1 MIILFIT
8 TELFQNYPNPYNPT
22 TKISYQLS
30 VDVPV
35 TLQVYDLLGREVAT
49 LVNEEK
55 QTGNYE
61 VQFDASNLSS
71 GVYLYK
77 ITMNDFTK
85 TMKMMVVK

>member
-1 MIILFIT
+1 
-8 TELFQNYPNPYNPT
+8 
-22 TKISYQLS
+22 
-30 VDVPV
+30 
-35 TLQVYDLLGREVAT
+35 
-49 LVNEEK
+49 NEEK

-77 ITMNDFTK
+77 ITMHDFTK

>member
-1 MIILFIT
+1 
-8 TELFQNYPNPYNPT
+8 
-22 TKISYQLS
+22 
-30 VDVPV
+30 
-35 TLQVYDLLGREVAT
+35 LGREVTT

-71 GVYLYK
+71 GIYLYK

-85 TMKMMVVK
+85 TMKMILLR